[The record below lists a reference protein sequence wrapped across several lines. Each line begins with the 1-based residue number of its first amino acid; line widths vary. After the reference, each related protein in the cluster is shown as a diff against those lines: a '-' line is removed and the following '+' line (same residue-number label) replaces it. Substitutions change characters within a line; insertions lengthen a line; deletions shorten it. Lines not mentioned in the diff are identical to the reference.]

1 MFPSGGL
8 HVKEV
13 RDTVLDE
20 ISIASGVPK
29 ANLKDGMRLVDDL
42 QIAHQNYVTLAQ
54 DLRSFIESHNPNQ
67 TLLLNEID
75 APSATVGSVVQLVS
89 DRVTG

>member
-1 MFPSGGL
+1 
-8 HVKEV
+8 VRKV

-20 ISIASGVPK
+20 ISSASGVPK
-29 ANLKDGMRLVDDL
+29 ANLKDGMKLVDDL
-42 QIAHQNYVTLAQ
+42 QIAHQNYVTLAHG
-54 DLRSFIESHNPNQ
+54 LRSFIESNNPNQ